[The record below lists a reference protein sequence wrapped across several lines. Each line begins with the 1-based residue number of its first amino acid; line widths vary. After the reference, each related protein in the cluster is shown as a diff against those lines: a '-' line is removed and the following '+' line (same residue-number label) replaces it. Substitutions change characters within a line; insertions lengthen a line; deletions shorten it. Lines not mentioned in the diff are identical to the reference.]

1 MGLKEVNMKS
11 GIIGLVGRPNVGKS
25 TLTNSIVGKKV
36 AIVSDKP
43 QTTRNLIQG
52 IYNDDET
59 QIVLMDTPGI
69 HKPNHK
75 LGDYLNKEAYYSIE
89 DVDAILFLVPASERL
104 GGGDKFII
112 EKLKNVN
119 KPVILVINKID
130 MIKKDDLLSII
141 DEYSKLYPFSDIVPV
156 SALKRD
162 NIETLINVIRKY
174 LPDNVKYYE
183 DDYYTNKS
191 TNFMIAE
198 IVREKIMNLTNEEV
212 PHSITCIVENVEK
225 HNNALEISVAI
236 IVDRDSLKRIVIGK
250 QGSMLKKVG
259 TLARTD
265 IETLLDRKVF
275 LKLYVKTMSKWRDKM
290 NYLKELGFYDIDE

>member
-1 MGLKEVNMKS
+1 MKS

-25 TLTNSIVGKKV
+25 TLVNSIVGRKV

-52 IYNDDET
+52 IYNDEDS

-89 DVDAILFLVPASERL
+89 DVDAIMFLVPADEKL
-104 GGGDKFII
+104 GKGDMFIIDKF
-112 EKLKNVN
+112 KQVN
-119 KPVILVINKID
+119 KPVILVINKVD
-130 MIKKDDLLSII
+130 KIKKDDLLRII
-141 DEYSKLYPFSDIVPV
+141 NNYKDVYPFADIVPV
-156 SALKRD
+156 SALKKD
-162 NIETLINVIRKY
+162 NVDSLIKVLKNY
-174 LPDNVKYYE
+174 LTDDVKYYD

-198 IVREKIMNLTNEEV
+198 IVREKIMQNTHEEV
-212 PHSITCIVENVEK
+212 PHSVTCIVENVEK
-225 HNNALEISVAI
+225 HNNALEISVCI
-236 IVDRDSLKRIVIGK
+236 IVDRDALKKIIIGR
-250 QGSMLKKVG
+250 QGSMLKEIG
-259 TLARTD
+259 SLARTD
-265 IETLLDRKVF
+265 IEELIGKKVF